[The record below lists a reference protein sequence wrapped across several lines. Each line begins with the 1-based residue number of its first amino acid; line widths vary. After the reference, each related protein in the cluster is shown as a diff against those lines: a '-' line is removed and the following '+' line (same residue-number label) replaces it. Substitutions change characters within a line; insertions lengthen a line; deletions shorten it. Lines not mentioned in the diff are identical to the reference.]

1 MKGVT
6 FLEDT
11 TNNKKLVQIDLAI
24 LQKNDDEYLQDILD
38 AIIAESWK
46 NEKDISLKSEKDILK
61 INTK

>member
-24 LQKNDDEYLQDILD
+24 LQKNDDEYLGCLVLFG
-38 AIIAESWK
+38 IIVSH
-46 NEKDISLKSEKDILK
+46 
-61 INTK
+61 INNGSFS

>member
-38 AIIAESWK
+38 AIIAES
-46 NEKDISLKSEKDILK
+46 
-61 INTK
+61 